1 MGASK
6 PCSNCSIRR
15 GTVDV
20 MLPPSPRPAPTCET
34 RPVRRA
40 HASRAVA
47 ASPRRLR
54 PGRRRGRPDIQPT
67 IAPPRGW
74 CGSSGTIVCEFRSD
88 TTAHRRAQAVRP
100 PVGAT
105 AMRDRDRTRPAPV
118 RGRPRSVDPA
128 HPVDGHLFNQGLGD
142 ELGVGVGLL
151 VRLHDVAFRS
161 FGGRQFEWM
170 WSKSQSEYG
179 IECRNGRAGSMA
191 QQQPR
196 VGRRRSTTPQH
207 ITDVALGLFADRGF
221 SEVSVDDVAQAAGIA
236 RRSVFRYYAS
246 KNAIPW
252 GDFDAH
258 LQHLRDLLDHVDPD
272 MPLGEALRDALLSF
286 NTFDESETVR
296 HRRRM
301 RVILQT
307 AELQAYSMTMY
318 AGWRDVIAGFVARR
332 TGAKTADLKPQTV
345 AWMMLG
351 AALSAYEHW
360 LDDESVALPEAVGD
374 AFDVVRAGLKE
385 LDR

>member
-1 MGASK
+1 
-6 PCSNCSIRR
+6 
-15 GTVDV
+15 
-20 MLPPSPRPAPTCET
+20 
-34 RPVRRA
+34 
-40 HASRAVA
+40 
-47 ASPRRLR
+47 
-54 PGRRRGRPDIQPT
+54 
-67 IAPPRGW
+67 
-74 CGSSGTIVCEFRSD
+74 
-88 TTAHRRAQAVRP
+88 
-100 PVGAT
+100 
-105 AMRDRDRTRPAPV
+105 
-118 RGRPRSVDPA
+118 
-128 HPVDGHLFNQGLGD
+128 
-142 ELGVGVGLL
+142 
-151 VRLHDVAFRS
+151 
-161 FGGRQFEWM
+161 
-170 WSKSQSEYG
+170 
-179 IECRNGRAGSMA
+179 MA

-207 ITDVALGLFADRGF
+207 ITNVALGLFADRGF

-258 LQHLRDLLDHVDPD
+258 LQHLRDLLDNVDPD
-272 MPLGEALRDALLSF
+272 MPLGEALREALLSF

-296 HRRRM
+296 HRLRM

-318 AGWRDVIAGFVARR
+318 AGWRDVIARFVARR
-332 TGAKTADLKPQTV
+332 TGAKTTDLKPQTV